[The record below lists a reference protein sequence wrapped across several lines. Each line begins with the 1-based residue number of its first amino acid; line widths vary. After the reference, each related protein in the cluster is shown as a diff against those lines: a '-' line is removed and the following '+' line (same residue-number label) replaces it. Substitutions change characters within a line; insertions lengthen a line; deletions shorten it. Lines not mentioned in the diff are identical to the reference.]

1 MILSY
6 ANRGLMN
13 ACAPLLSGR
22 RAPLLRSLVN
32 HTANRCTFGGRRY
45 RALSEEIAKLDAQV
59 HRLVAQAAPELIPF
73 RPSARTTPRRLGR
86 RGDNAERLG
95 SETSSA
101 SLCSVSPV
109 EASSVRVVRHR
120 LNRGG
125 NRDANRALHLICIV
139 RMRVDEHTRRYAAKR
154 ASEGKSKREIIRC
167 LKRYVRRVFRI
178 HTPLL

>member
-1 MILSY
+1 M
-6 ANRGLMN
+6 
-13 ACAPLLSGR
+13 
-22 RAPLLRSLVN
+22 V
-32 HTANRCTFGGRRY
+32 
-45 RALSEEIAKLDAQV
+45 
-59 HRLVAQAAPELIPF
+59 VA
-73 RPSARTTPRRLGR
+73 
-86 RGDNAERLG
+86 GDNAERLG